1 MSDAIEVYETYF
13 ECIGPGKCKGCHQRW
28 TCPVTKLRAYI
39 LKVQGKD
46 IRLCTKSY
54 SSQEVEAMQL
64 LDAKLAEVTNA
75 QKKQRVEDQ
84 SDPLL
89 DPGTSTQAA
98 PASQRSGTSQ
108 QPRTPASARTPL
120 CLRKGSSPFL
130 ALCFRKGSSPFIAWP
145 L

>member
-1 MSDAIEVYETYF
+1 
-13 ECIGPGKCKGCHQRW
+13 
-28 TCPVTKLRAYI
+28 
-39 LKVQGKD
+39 
-46 IRLCTKSY
+46 
-54 SSQEVEAMQL
+54 MQL
-64 LDAKLAEVTNA
+64 LDTKLAEVTIA

-120 CLRKGSSPFL
+120 CLRKGSSPF
-130 ALCFRKGSSPFIAWP
+130 IAWP